1 MIDPEEKPSIF
12 KRHIFRFLLLVVAFV
27 AAIGVFLFRSDLGV
41 GRADYKI
48 PVSVHARNQAD
59 YQPFIAPTPFAPVQS
74 NIIQEVLQD
83 ELGPSEGQ
91 EVYELLLE
99 DMDQPVS
106 LAAGVIETLASTP
119 EEEPSLLLEEDPFE
133 TPLPEPTSD
142 SEDTADKDKE
152 DKEDKDDKDK
162 DKEDKD
168 KDKEDKDKDKEDKDK
183 DKDKEDEDDGA
194 TGGDT
199 PTITQPQNPPSNSG
213 NEGNSQGGN
222 NNNGNNGNDDKDKDK
237 DKPPKDK

>member
-168 KDKEDKDKDKEDKDK
+168 KDKEDKDKDK
-183 DKDKEDEDDGA
+183 DKEDEDDGA